1 MESNVPATTQEPA
14 LPATTQE
21 PALPATTDQTASE
34 GPPPQPG
41 QNVTTGLFPLAIGVL
56 VLIFLALALWTL
68 MAVTPSGV

>member
-14 LPATTQE
+14 LPATT
-21 PALPATTDQTASE
+21 DQTATQA
-34 GPPPQPG
+34 PPPRPG

>member
-1 MESNVPATTQEPA
+1 MESNVPATTNQEPA
-14 LPATTQE
+14 LPAVTE
-21 PALPATTDQTASE
+21 PVGPAEQR
-34 GPPPQPG
+34 PR